1 MASVPWSPPKGV
13 QHPQPD
19 DNRSMAT
26 AAEIDDEY
34 RNGAGS
40 STDKPK
46 QVDQPPTKRIRT
58 KSPAFSP
65 QAGGTAEAHPC
76 DSLLLKIQEAAETL
90 SDSKSNG
97 PPRIIAQRLLISCN
111 LLGRHVTI
119 ISTKK
124 TRLARL
130 KITTT
135 SKKRLNAR
143 TEGSTGLRLRP
154 IGFLSPK
161 KIWTPTLGPVIC
173 VISRLLPRT
182 ESNFMVREAVTSL
195 LAIRTVEV
203 TFKL

>member
-34 RNGAGS
+34 HNGAGS

-58 KSPAFSP
+58 KSPAFSA
-65 QAGGTAEAHPC
+65 QAGGTAEAHPW

-111 LLGRHVTI
+111 LLSRQCNDYLDKEDKA
-119 ISTKK
+119 ST
-124 TRLARL
+124 
-130 KITTT
+130 
-135 SKKRLNAR
+135 
-143 TEGSTGLRLRP
+143 P
-154 IGFLSPK
+154 
-161 KIWTPTLGPVIC
+161 
-173 VISRLLPRT
+173 
-182 ESNFMVREAVTSL
+182 
-195 LAIRTVEV
+195 
-203 TFKL
+203 